1 MTYQG
6 HSWGAWLTD
15 EVEVTTLSSHA
26 FTSSTTR
33 KYTEK
38 SVKRECKRCF
48 LIQSKEEAQGIADG
62 KHKEIKCLT

>member
-15 EVEVTTLSSHA
+15 EVEVTTRSSST
-26 FTSSTTR
+26 FGCTTR

-48 LIQSKEEAQGIADG
+48 LLQSKEEAQSIADE